1 MADEVTGSDRGVG
14 VGRNVDKSTITP
26 GDRNLAGN
34 VVYNYP
40 GDPPKRTDEERLD
53 RVEASIATLQ
63 KTLHRVVSLV
73 DGDASY
79 RIIGIPDQLAAY
91 IKASEDWKKATE
103 MQINSHADRLKS
115 LEGEGN
121 RKIVIAPAT
130 AALLVVIGALSLVVA
145 YFLLTWLQ
153 IAG

>member
-14 VGRNVDKSTITP
+14 VGRDVDKSTITP

-40 GDPPKRTDEERLD
+40 NEPKRTDEERLD

-79 RIIGIPDQLAAY
+79 RIIGIPDQLSAY

-103 MQINSHADRLKS
+103 MQINNHSDRLKV
-115 LEGEGN
+115 LEGSSS
-121 RKIVIAPAT
+121 KQIVIAPTT
-130 AALLVVIGALSLVVA
+130 AALLVVIGTLCLFLT

-153 IAG
+153 VSG

>member
-14 VGRNVDKSTITP
+14 VGRNVEKSTVVP

-40 GDPPKRTDEERLD
+40 GEPKRTDEERLD
-53 RVEASIATLQ
+53 RVESSIASLQ

-79 RIIGIPDQLAAY
+79 RIVGIPDQLAAY

-121 RKIVIAPAT
+121 KKIVIAPTT
-130 AALLVVIGALSLVVA
+130 AALLVVIGTLCLFLA

-153 IAG
+153 VAG